1 MHQIDV
7 GVKRCFVPSKWMDE
21 AAMGIGEDWGTV
33 RCGVVIELSGGAWEH
48 PRPPRPA
55 ETSRISRTLSLELR
69 GGLGWR

>member
-1 MHQIDV
+1 
-7 GVKRCFVPSKWMDE
+7 
-21 AAMGIGEDWGTV
+21 MGIGEDWGTV